1 MSTVQTTQN
10 SLLLNNLLQ
19 FYKKDNYLEL
29 MLSIINGVSPISLR
43 IVDWFAT
50 NYSKQYYVTYS
61 TEHDKRFKVYND
73 YKLKLRAYS
82 KKRFD
87 PFCRWDRI
95 QVPIERESQYCF
107 ETTIG
112 QMNFFKWALEN
123 QIIDYIEQHYDE
135 IEEDMNENNSLSK
148 SRKQVKPNN
157 SRKRREEL
165 SINAVKTFRQEN
177 VEIVV
182 RFN

>member
-87 PFCRWDRI
+87 PFWLDFSYLR
-95 QVPIERESQYCF
+95 PPKNGYRELVHF
-107 ETTIG
+107 DWI
-112 QMNFFKWALEN
+112 
-123 QIIDYIEQHYDE
+123 
-135 IEEDMNENNSLSK
+135 
-148 SRKQVKPNN
+148 
-157 SRKRREEL
+157 
-165 SINAVKTFRQEN
+165 
-177 VEIVV
+177 
-182 RFN
+182 

>member
-1 MSTVQTTQN
+1 
-10 SLLLNNLLQ
+10 
-19 FYKKDNYLEL
+19 
-29 MLSIINGVSPISLR
+29 
-43 IVDWFAT
+43 
-50 NYSKQYYVTYS
+50 
-61 TEHDKRFKVYND
+61 
-73 YKLKLRAYS
+73 
-82 KKRFD
+82 
-87 PFCRWDRI
+87 
-95 QVPIERESQYCF
+95 
-107 ETTIG
+107 
-112 QMNFFKWALEN
+112 MNFFKWALEN